1 MTPFFYYAFSFS
13 NSLSVDS
20 FSVDNPLFNFFFAI
34 SLSPLEVGGF
44 SSFSLYIVHD
54 YNNGVAYHFF
64 FKVSVSL
71 SDSYGFNMLFASDL
85 KRRRKKQ
92 L

>member
-1 MTPFFYYAFSFS
+1 MRSLSLT
-13 NSLSVDS
+13 LSVDS
-20 FSVDNPLFNFFFAI
+20 FSVDNPLFNFFVAI
-34 SLSPLEVGGF
+34 SLKVGGF

-71 SDSYGFNMLFASDL
+71 SDSYGFNTLFASDL
-85 KRRRKKQ
+85 KRRKKKQ